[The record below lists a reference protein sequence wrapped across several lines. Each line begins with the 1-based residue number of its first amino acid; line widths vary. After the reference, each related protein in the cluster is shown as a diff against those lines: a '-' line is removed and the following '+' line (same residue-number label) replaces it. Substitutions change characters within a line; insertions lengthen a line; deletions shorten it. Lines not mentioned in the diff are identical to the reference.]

1 MRAAVTMY
9 RVLAITAVLHLGA
22 SCLWGQAAHAQ
33 DSRLALKNGES
44 TELHTVYWVVNC
56 RSAMI
61 GIPDTEIM
69 EGPPE
74 VMLSIKEGMVLPRR
88 QNCAKEVPGGTLV
101 LTVKGIT
108 ERKDAQLVYRLKY
121 KTKDGERQ
129 TSHTYRLSLF
139 P

>member
-44 TELHTVYWVVNC
+44 AELHPVYWVMNC
-56 RSAMI
+56 RSIMI
-61 GIPDTEIM
+61 GIPEVEIM
-69 EGPPE
+69 EGPPG
-74 VMLSIKEGMVLPRR
+74 VTLSIKEGMVLPRR
-88 QNCAKEVPGGTLV
+88 LNCAKEVPGGKLV
-101 LTVKGIT
+101 LTANGIT
-108 ERKDAQLVYRLKY
+108 DRKDAQLIYRLKY